1 LFFKRSAPKPS
12 ASQELMQAIRAKYNL
27 SDEDGLS
34 ISEIACSHPECG
46 DAETAILIFKKG
58 EKTRAV
64 KILKSLSKVDLTDL
78 DLIVEG

>member
-27 SDEDGLS
+27 SDDDGLS

-64 KILKSLSKVDLTDL
+64 KILKPLSKVDLTDL